1 MCGGVS
7 GLDGCGDCG
16 GLGCVSKDGVS
27 QCGGEGCETIVT
39 QSQEA
44 LNKAKNLDQ
53 EVLHT
58 LKEVDKLN
66 KMVCIHNNSNDHN
79 LLIYLN
85 SCIYTYYHSKVLGQ

>member
-7 GLDGCGDCG
+7 GLDGCGNCG
-16 GLGCVSKDGVS
+16 GLGCVSEDGVS

-39 QSQEA
+39 QSQDA

-53 EVLHT
+53 EVLHA

-79 LLIYLN
+79 LLFY
-85 SCIYTYYHSKVLGQ
+85 